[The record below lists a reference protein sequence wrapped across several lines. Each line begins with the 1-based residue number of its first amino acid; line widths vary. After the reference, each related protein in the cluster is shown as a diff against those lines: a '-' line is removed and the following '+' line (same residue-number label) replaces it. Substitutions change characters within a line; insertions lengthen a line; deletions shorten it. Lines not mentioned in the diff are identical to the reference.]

1 MTKRHR
7 VIAYG
12 SAAAFAVVG
21 LVVAA
26 VTNGLVGEIVGW
38 TIFTLAF
45 GAVVLL
51 VFYEIGLSEDRARE
65 REARSST
72 PDFLRRFDDQP

>member
-45 GAVVLL
+45 GAV
-51 VFYEIGLSEDRARE
+51 GLSEDRARE